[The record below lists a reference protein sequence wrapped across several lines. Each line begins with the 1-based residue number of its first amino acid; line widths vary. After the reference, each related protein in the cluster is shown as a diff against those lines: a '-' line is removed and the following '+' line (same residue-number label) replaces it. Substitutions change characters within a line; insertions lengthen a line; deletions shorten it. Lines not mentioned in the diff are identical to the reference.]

1 MKLKFTKD
9 ANNARA
15 LNKTLLKKG
24 WIKGIIGALGIGV
37 SAYLLE
43 KGAIERS
50 VASTSD
56 AILDTVEDVEVANTW
71 DEDHNV
77 R

>member
-15 LNKTLLKKG
+15 LNKTLLRKG

-37 SAYLLE
+37 SACLLE
-43 KGAIERS
+43 RGAIERS
-50 VASTSD
+50 VANTSD
-56 AILDTVEDVEVANTW
+56 TILDTIEDVEVSNTW
-71 DEDHNV
+71 DEDHGV